1 MWPTYTDLMTVND
14 IVIEGLPAVISV
26 PESGSGPGVIVIQE
40 WWGVVPHI
48 RDVVS
53 RLAQAGYV
61 ALAIDHYRGVETT
74 EPDEAQKLML
84 ALNIGEVSHDL
95 AQAAAWLV
103 KQDSVSGDQVGTIGF
118 CMGGG
123 LALLAPTVSES
134 IVAAVAFYPAMPWQD
149 YAPDWSRYVG
159 RAALVNAAEGD
170 HSWAGPKIS
179 EYAAAIHAAGGQV
192 TIAEYPESVHAF
204 FNDARPEVY
213 QATNAQAAWAAT
225 LQFLDAQLS

>member
-103 KQDSVSGDQVGTIGF
+103 
-118 CMGGG
+118 
-123 LALLAPTVSES
+123 
-134 IVAAVAFYPAMPWQD
+134 
-149 YAPDWSRYVG
+149 
-159 RAALVNAAEGD
+159 
-170 HSWAGPKIS
+170 
-179 EYAAAIHAAGGQV
+179 
-192 TIAEYPESVHAF
+192 
-204 FNDARPEVY
+204 
-213 QATNAQAAWAAT
+213 
-225 LQFLDAQLS
+225 